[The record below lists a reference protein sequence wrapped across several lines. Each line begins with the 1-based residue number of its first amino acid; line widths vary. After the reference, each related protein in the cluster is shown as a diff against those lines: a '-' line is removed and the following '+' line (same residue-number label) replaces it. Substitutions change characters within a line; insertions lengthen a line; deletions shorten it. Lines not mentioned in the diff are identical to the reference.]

1 MSKKPADL
9 KGLFN
14 TTKAKTTKKKTTK
27 AEEEVQEDVHDVQ
40 ETKTEDVQ
48 KSAQEQQPKEEAKAA
63 VPEKA
68 AKKPVNF
75 MAPDSDEDEERDLG
89 DEFKGKIRTM
99 QDVDKERHA
108 KEQTEINS
116 VQGFGLERNS
126 STGAEMQ
133 LSSAA
138 ASKN

>member
-75 MAPDSDEDEERDLG
+75 MADSDEDEERDLG

-99 QDVDKERHA
+99 QDVDKERRV
-108 KEQTEINS
+108 KEQTEIDS